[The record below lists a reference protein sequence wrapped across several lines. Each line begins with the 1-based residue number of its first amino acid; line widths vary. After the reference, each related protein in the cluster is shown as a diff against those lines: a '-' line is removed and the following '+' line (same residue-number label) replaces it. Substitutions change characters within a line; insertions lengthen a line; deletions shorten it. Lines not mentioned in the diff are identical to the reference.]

1 MQLWWCHPSDLLIC
15 GHVSISTSRLWNRK
29 LNLSRLH
36 NSETD
41 LNSVQFL
48 DTQLVGAKLFIS
60 KLSTGEM
67 LVRCS
72 WTHLSLSFYIAL
84 IWVESSQSRRKLA
97 VFLSAFFFFCF
108 FFLASSPVTCL
119 TFHPIN
125 SRTTSRT
132 AGAKVVPLEPQT
144 DKPAGSWLRVR
155 AGVTALLQPLCTRPR
170 CRGNSMSA
178 ERVLS
183 ELWVQTQLWGFKWT
197 LHHEVCPLWMDY
209 NSV

>member
-1 MQLWWCHPSDLLIC
+1 MQLWWSPYLWTCLYLDVPTLKQEVEPFPPAQLWNGFEFSTI
-15 GHVSISTSRLWNRK
+15 SWYSTSRCQTIYFQTINQRDVGEVI
-29 LNLSRLH
+29 LNTSVSFFLH
-36 NSETD
+36 SSY
-41 LNSVQFL
+41 L
-48 DTQLVGAKLFIS
+48 GW
-60 KLSTGEM
+60 KLSEQEEAF
-67 LVRCS
+67 LVC
-72 WTHLSLSFYIAL
+72 FC
-84 IWVESSQSRRKLA
+84 
-97 VFLSAFFFFCF
+97 FFCF
-108 FFLASSPVTCL
+108 FFLASSRVTCL

-183 ELWVQTQLWGFKWT
+183 ELWGQTQLWGFKRT
-197 LHHEVCPLWMDY
+197 LHNEVWFLWMDY

>member
-1 MQLWWCHPSDLLIC
+1 MQLWWSPYLWIC
-15 GHVSISTSRLWNRK
+15 FYLDVPTLKQEVEPFPPAQLWNGFEFSTISWYSTSRGQTIYFQTINQRDVGEVI
-29 LNLSRLH
+29 LNTSVSFFLH
-36 NSETD
+36 SSY
-41 LNSVQFL
+41 L
-48 DTQLVGAKLFIS
+48 GW
-60 KLSTGEM
+60 KLSEQEEAG
-67 LVRCS
+67 S
-72 WTHLSLSFYIAL
+72 ISIS
-84 IWVESSQSRRKLA
+84 
-97 VFLSAFFFFCF
+97 VFSFFCL

-178 ERVLS
+178 ERVSS
-183 ELWVQTQLWGFKWT
+183 ELWGQTQLWGFKRT
-197 LHHEVCPLWMDY
+197 LHHEVCSLWMDY

>member
-1 MQLWWCHPSDLLIC
+1 
-15 GHVSISTSRLWNRK
+15 
-29 LNLSRLH
+29 
-36 NSETD
+36 
-41 LNSVQFL
+41 
-48 DTQLVGAKLFIS
+48 
-60 KLSTGEM
+60 M

-84 IWVESSQSRRKLA
+84 IWVESSQSRRKPA

-155 AGVTALLQPLCTRPR
+155 AGVTAWRR
-170 CRGNSMSA
+170 CCSPCVHVRVAVATACRLSA
-178 ERVLS
+178 S
-183 ELWVQTQLWGFKWT
+183 WASSGFKLSFEALNERFITRSALFGWIII
-197 LHHEVCPLWMDY
+197 LSNMKMK
-209 NSV
+209 